1 MGRVTGIGGIFFRS
15 KDNVALGQWYEKH
28 FGINSMQSS
37 QVWKQ
42 EAGTT
47 VFAPFKEDTK
57 YFGSMDQQFM
67 INLRVEGL
75 DELLEKLI
83 ADGVKVDENRQ
94 DEEYGKFAWVYD
106 PEGNKIELWE
116 PTTDDKLK

>member
-1 MGRVTGIGGIFFRS
+1 MGKVTGIGGIFFRS
-15 KDNVALGQWYEKH
+15 KDSVALGQWYEKH
-28 FGINSMQSS
+28 FGLYSMQSGKI
-37 QVWKQ
+37 WKQ

-57 YFGSMDQQFM
+57 YFGSMEQQFM

-75 DELLEKLI
+75 DELLEQLR
-83 ADGVKVDENRQ
+83 ADGVKIDENRQ
-94 DEEYGKFAWVYD
+94 DEAYGKFAWVYD